1 MQTDLF
7 INLIKDDR
15 SSIIGRIFGQ
25 KIEELIK
32 DFNSDK
38 LDFLKEFERRI
49 LNKDIKYLFKY
60 KPK

>member
-49 LNKDIKYLFKY
+49 LNKF
-60 KPK
+60 